1 MSLKHKY
8 LEWFK
13 ETARVRS
20 LTLSGFIENYS
31 QVTRTPKL
39 TGAIRLVPYFIF
51 RGFRGIDLLLRFI
64 RGGQYISQHIYPNG
78 SLPNIELLFVTT
90 RKDSDIL
97 PYSIKNAIRHS
108 LNNVSKIAVIVPAS
122 DLQYFSKL
130 LGKLSL
136 KTRVELISEDLEID
150 QESRNLIKSQMKSR
164 YGWTLQQFLTVSYCL
179 RSSAEGVL
187 AVNSDTLILRDQVWI
202 DQEKCQILMESHE
215 FNSEYYS
222 LIERINSRFKNLSK
236 SHITHHM
243 LFQPDMLKET
253 IFFFG
258 ATNISQYVSIFMSEV
273 NADLSSPLCVEF
285 EPYANYLR
293 LAAPSRFRMVRF
305 CNISVGRGSQTS
317 LEELIVKYEKEN
329 NFNSISMHSW
339 MG

>member
-1 MSLKHKY
+1 MLLKHKY
-8 LEWFK
+8 LEWLK
-13 ETARVRS
+13 DLARDRS
-20 LTLSGFIENYS
+20 LTLSGFIENFS

-39 TGAIRLVPYFIF
+39 TGALRLIPYFVF

-64 RGGQYISQHIYPNG
+64 RAGQYISQNVNLNG
-78 SLPNIELLFVTT
+78 NLPDIELLFVTT
-90 RKDSDIL
+90 RKDSDVL

-108 LNNVSKIAVIVPAS
+108 LNNVIKIVVIVPS
-122 DLQYFSKL
+122 NEFQYFSEL

-136 KTRVELISEDLEID
+136 KIRVELISEDLEID
-150 QESRNLIKSQMKSR
+150 QQSRDLIKSQMKSR

-179 RSSAEGVL
+179 RSSAKGVL
-187 AVNSDTLILRDQVWI
+187 AVNSDTLILRNQVWV
-202 DQEKCQILMESHE
+202 DHEGRQILMESHE

-222 LIERINSRFKNLSK
+222 LIERMNSRFKNLSK

-243 LFQPDMLKET
+243 LFQPDILRET
-253 IFFFG
+253 IFSFG
-258 ATNISQYVSIFMSEV
+258 ASSISEYVSIFMSAV
-273 NADLSSPLCVEF
+273 NTDLTSPLCVEF

-305 CNISVGRGSQTS
+305 CNIGVVRSSETS
-317 LEELIVKYEKEN
+317 LEKLIFKFEKAN
-329 NFNSISMHSW
+329 NYNSISMHSW

>member
-1 MSLKHKY
+1 MLLKHKY
-8 LEWFK
+8 LEWLK
-13 ETARVRS
+13 ELARLRS

-39 TGAIRLVPYFIF
+39 TGAIRLIPYFIF
-51 RGFRGIDLLLRFI
+51 RGFRGMDLLLRFI
-64 RGGQYISQHIYPNG
+64 RAGQYISQHITPNDN
-78 SLPNIELLFVTT
+78 LPDIELLFVTT
-90 RKDSDIL
+90 RKDSDVL

-108 LNNVSKIAVIVPAS
+108 LNNVNKIAVIVPAN
-122 DLQYFSKL
+122 DLQYFSEL
-130 LGKLSL
+130 LGNLSL
-136 KTRVELISEDLEID
+136 KVIIELISEDLEID
-150 QESRNLIKSQMKSR
+150 QESRDLIKSQMNSR

-179 RSSAEGVL
+179 RTSAKGVL

-202 DQEKCQILMESHE
+202 DQEKRQILMESHE

-222 LIERINSRFKNLSK
+222 LIERTNSRFKSLSN

-243 LFQPDMLKET
+243 LFQPDLLKET
-253 IFFFG
+253 IFSFG
-258 ATNISQYVSIFMSEV
+258 AKNISEYVSIFMSEV

-305 CNISVGRGSQTS
+305 CNIGVVRGSQES
-317 LEELIVKYEKEN
+317 LEELIFNYEKEN